1 MTRSRELA
9 DLLTG
14 GQTITTADNN
24 PQLILKSTDAD
35 ASSGPVLQLFRDSA
49 SPADE
54 DVLGQLKYI
63 GRNDAAEEIVYGKID
78 VVLKDASDGTEDAE
92 MRFLVATAGD
102 NPNALKLGPT
112 ETVFNDSS
120 KDVNFRVESDGN
132 ANMLFVDGGNNRVGI
147 GEASPATP
155 LHISTGAST
164 TNELR
169 LTSNNTGSGAGDR
182 GRIAV
187 YSSRNDGT
195 AYEAGR
201 MEIDRSSGTADEA
214 HIMFYTNG
222 GSGVAERMRIDSD
235 GHVGINDTNPSEA
248 QLSVVTQQNESAAF
262 LHCNASSMTGATVA
276 VSSSR
281 NTTGGT
287 YSHLECAIHGVA
299 VKMKVLDGG
308 DVKNTNNSYGAIS
321 DQRMKENIVDAASQ
335 WDDIKALQV
344 RKYNRIG
351 ETQKELGVIAQE
363 LEASGM
369 GGLVE
374 EGQWYDVDNNSDDE
388 TRKSVKYSVLY
399 MKAVKALQE
408 AMTRIETLETQNTTQ
423 ATQIADLITRVTAL
437 EAG

>member
-1 MTRSRELA
+1 MTGSIVA
-9 DLLTG
+9 TDDFYVVFQGKSTGTATHPAGQALTATDG
-14 GQTITTADNN
+14 TFTGTVDVNGN
-24 PQLILKSTDAD
+24 ELILDAD
-35 ASSGPVLQLFRDSA
+35 ADTSIT
-49 SPADE
+49 ADT
-54 DVLGQLKYI
+54 DDRIDFKTG
-63 GRNDAAEEIVYGKID
+63 GTDAMHID
-78 VVLKDASDGTEDAE
+78 GSQ
-92 MRFLVATAGD
+92 
-102 NPNALKLGPT
+102 N
-112 ETVFNDSS
+112 
-120 KDVNFRVESDGN
+120 
-132 ANMLFVDGGNNRVGI
+132 VGI
-147 GEASPATP
+147 GETAPLGHVHIKSEDTGVSSVSAQGDLLVLEGTETGLSILSATSAAGYINFGDSDDNDIGILIYDHSANAMKFFVNAS
-155 LHISTGAST
+155 
-164 TNELR
+164 
-169 LTSNNTGSGAGDR
+169 
-182 GRIAV
+182 
-187 YSSRNDGT
+187 
-195 AYEAGR
+195 
-201 MEIDRSSGTADEA
+201 
-214 HIMFYTNG
+214 
-222 GSGVAERMRIDSD
+222 ERMRINSD

-262 LHCNASSMTGATVA
+262 IHCNASSMTGATLA

-437 EAG
+437 EDA

>member
-1 MTRSRELA
+1 M
-9 DLLTG
+9 
-14 GQTITTADNN
+14 N
-24 PQLILKSTDAD
+24 
-35 ASSGPVLQLFRDSA
+35 SS
-49 SPADE
+49 
-54 DVLGQLKYI
+54 
-63 GRNDAAEEIVYGKID
+63 
-78 VVLKDASDGTEDAE
+78 
-92 MRFLVATAGD
+92 
-102 NPNALKLGPT
+102 
-112 ETVFNDSS
+112 
-120 KDVNFRVESDGN
+120 
-132 ANMLFVDGGNNRVGI
+132 
-147 GEASPATP
+147 
-155 LHISTGAST
+155 
-164 TNELR
+164 
-169 LTSNNTGSGAGDR
+169 
-182 GRIAV
+182 
-187 YSSRNDGT
+187 
-195 AYEAGR
+195 
-201 MEIDRSSGTADEA
+201 
-214 HIMFYTNG
+214 
-222 GSGVAERMRIDSD
+222 

-262 LHCNASSMTGATVA
+262 LHCNASSMTGTTLA

-374 EGQWYDVDNNSDDE
+374 EGKWYDVDNNSDDE

-408 AMTRIETLETQNTTQ
+408 AMTRIETLETKV
-423 ATQIADLITRVTAL
+423 AAL
-437 EAG
+437 EAGE